1 MCIPIDA
8 AHAGELRINPVSI
21 PENAPLYY
29 SLEDAADAA
38 VRSLRAEKRLAE
50 FGGVIVRNEDG
61 TYQVSNLVTSL
72 DETRLGMAIPMP
84 IRKKLAATFHSHP
97 SVARAHG
104 GKLSKDDKA
113 AIKQL
118 AVPMYVWDARNQR
131 VIVGRPDD
139 KHRH

>member
-1 MCIPIDA
+1 MCMPIDS
-8 AHAGELRINPVSI
+8 AHAGELRINTVSI
-21 PENAPLYY
+21 PQEAPLYP
-29 SLEDAADAA
+29 SLEDAAAAA
-38 VRSLRAEKRLAE
+38 VKALRAEKRLAE
-50 FGGVIVRNEDG
+50 FGGVIVRNDDG

-72 DETRLGMAIPMP
+72 DETRLGMGIPMS

-118 AVPMYVWDARNQR
+118 GVPMYVWDARNQR
-131 VIVGRPDD
+131 VIIGQPGQH
-139 KHRH
+139 KH